1 MKEIYKKF
9 QQLLFEP
16 RLNEISDEYSFFSK
30 DLDASQIKLGI
41 SIDSLPVLMIPS
53 SEEGEAKPTTKYSGL
68 EVMLN
73 RKCKLID
80 GKSDSR
86 AFHLIKCLDNETK
99 IIKTFL
105 DFFEDLFSEPNG
117 QDIDYIL
124 ERLGSL
130 SKLLELRKKSREN
143 AMGLWSELFLINS
156 YSMVNEF
163 IIAWHNEV
171 REKLDFEFS
180 ETAIEVK
187 SFSGDQR
194 VHHFSQNQ
202 LSNLSYE
209 NLFIMSVQLKEIDE
223 TVSIR
228 DLYLQIL
235 GNITERET
243 KDKFNNVFY
252 EYAGNMDL
260 DDHRFSIPIANNTVR
275 FFRASDVP
283 SINDV
288 DIPME
293 VSALRY
299 KSDCSRVE
307 PVEFEE
313 ISELI

>member
-1 MKEIYKKF
+1 
-9 QQLLFEP
+9 
-16 RLNEISDEYSFFSK
+16 
-30 DLDASQIKLGI
+30 
-41 SIDSLPVLMIPS
+41 
-53 SEEGEAKPTTKYSGL
+53 
-68 EVMLN
+68 
-73 RKCKLID
+73 
-80 GKSDSR
+80 
-86 AFHLIKCLDNETK
+86 
-99 IIKTFL
+99 
-105 DFFEDLFSEPNG
+105 
-117 QDIDYIL
+117 
-124 ERLGSL
+124 
-130 SKLLELRKKSREN
+130 
-143 AMGLWSELFLINS
+143 
-156 YSMVNEF
+156 MVNEF
-163 IIAWHNEV
+163 IIAWHNELK
-171 REKLDFEFS
+171 EKLDFEFS
-180 ETAIEVK
+180 EMAIEVK
-187 SFSGDQR
+187 SFSGDRR